1 MYELPNLM
9 SNADK
14 KLLPGH
20 YAIVDWVANNPM
32 SAYMRY
38 PVLVGVNIPPEI
50 MEQIKKGEIKLP
62 EGAGTIQ
69 RAFLKIEEVVD
80 FQNLDE

>member
-14 KLLPGH
+14 KLSPGN
-20 YAIVDWVANNPM
+20 YGIVDWVANNPM
-32 SAYMRY
+32 SAHMRY

-50 MEQIKKGEIKLP
+50 IEQIKKGAINVP
-62 EGAGTIQ
+62 ESAGAIQ
-69 RAFLKIEEVVD
+69 RAFFKIEEVVD
-80 FQNLDE
+80 LQNLSE